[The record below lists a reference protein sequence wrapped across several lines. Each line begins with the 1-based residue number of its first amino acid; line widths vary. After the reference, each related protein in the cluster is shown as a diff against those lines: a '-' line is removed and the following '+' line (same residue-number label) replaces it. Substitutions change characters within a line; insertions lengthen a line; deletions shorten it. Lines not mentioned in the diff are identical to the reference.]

1 MKLVYV
7 WKDYWMERTTATLKR
22 SLILTQ
28 GNLALALKIATLA
41 SAIIVFYF
49 QDLSIVLVDALNN
62 EATSHIL
69 LVPLIFA
76 YLVYRKR
83 KMLRATI
90 DTREKRLDY
99 TTHFGTLGGFLLCA
113 TAVMLYWYGSSTFT
127 PLEYHLLTLPLFTAG
142 LTLILFNPQT
152 LRQAIFPIAFLV
164 FLVPPPSEILYGL
177 GAPLSVI
184 SATVSNAFV
193 NFLGVHTIVTNDL
206 GNPGIDVIRP
216 DSSVAH
222 FTVAIPCSGIY
233 SLIGFLVFSAF
244 VAYIV
249 RDKLWKK
256 LALFV
261 IGLPFIYFLNIV
273 RITIMLLIGYQWG
286 QQLGEEM
293 FHLVGGW
300 VLIFIGT
307 IILLVTSEKI
317 LKTRIFTRKQP
328 PLSCPNCSP
337 KLVGKGQTYC
347 STCGRLVKYS
357 QASFRKVDIPKI
369 LTIIVVTILL
379 FSIQAPV
386 YALTQGPAQIL
397 VQTPQGEQGN
407 PEILPE
413 MQGYT
418 LRFVLRDRNFE
429 IISQQ
434 NLSLIYEYLPQSQS
448 GQTVW
453 VVFEIAD
460 NRWVLHRWEECLVS
474 WPITQG
480 EQVSVTQLDLRDIQ
494 ILQNPVITAR
504 YFAFQSQSDNQ
515 TELVLYWFENTV
527 FTVNGTSEQK
537 YVKISL
543 ITYPQRPEDV
553 PAAEN
558 ELSSFAIALANK
570 WEPIKTWTTVAMF
583 LNRNSI
589 ILASTS
595 IAFLGA
601 IVIFHFNEKRKGHRA
616 NTIAYQKLSKPNQQL
631 LEIIGKESTLTSITS
646 AYQQAT
652 SEPTTQEQ
660 IQQRIAGLEKTG
672 IVETQII
679 NNQDEPK
686 QIWKTQAF

>member
-1 MKLVYV
+1 MK
-7 WKDYWMERTTATLKR
+7 TNTPATLQK
-22 SLILTQ
+22 SLVFTQ
-28 GNLALALKIATLA
+28 LNLALALKISTLA
-41 SAIIVFYF
+41 TAITVFYF
-49 QDLSIVLVDALNN
+49 KDLSIVLVDALNN

-69 LVPLIFA
+69 LVPLIFV

-90 DTREKRLDY
+90 DRREKRLDY

-142 LTLILFNPQT
+142 LTLVLFNPQT
-152 LRQAIFPIAFLV
+152 LRQAIFPIAFLI

-177 GAPLSVI
+177 GAPLSAI
-184 SATVSNAFV
+184 SAAVSNAFV
-193 NFLGVHTIVTNDL
+193 NLLGVHTIVTNDL

-216 DSSVAH
+216 DSSIAH
-222 FTVAIPCSGIY
+222 FTVALPCSGIY

-249 RDKLWKK
+249 RDKLWKR

-273 RITIMLLIGYQWG
+273 RIAIMLLIGYEWG

-307 IILLVTSEKI
+307 LILLVVSERI
-317 LKTRIFTRKQP
+317 LRTQTFARKQP
-328 PLSCPNCSP
+328 SLSCPNCSP
-337 KLVGKGQTYC
+337 KPLSEDQTYC
-347 STCGRLVKYS
+347 FTCGRLVKYS
-357 QASFRKVDIPKI
+357 QASFRKIDILKI
-369 LTIIVVTILL
+369 LTIIVVAILL

-397 VQTPQGEQGN
+397 VYTPQGEQGN
-407 PEILPE
+407 TKILPE

-418 LRFVLRDRNFE
+418 LQFMLRDRNFE

-434 NLSLIYEYLPQSQS
+434 NLSLIYEYSPQSQN

-453 VVFEIAD
+453 VALEIAD
-460 NRWVLHRWEECLVS
+460 NRWPLHRWEECLVT
-474 WPITQG
+474 WPIALG
-480 EQVSVTQLDLRDIQ
+480 EQPSVIQLDLRDIQ

-504 YFAFQSQSDNQ
+504 YFAFQYHSDNQ

-527 FTVNGTSEQK
+527 FTVNGTSQQK

-543 ITYPQRPEDV
+543 ITYPERPQDV

-558 ELSSFAIALANK
+558 ELLSFAIALANH

-595 IAFLGA
+595 IAFLGVIA
-601 IVIFHFNEKRKGHRA
+601 ILNINETRKRQRA
-616 NTIAYQKLSKPNQQL
+616 NIIVYQKLSKPNQQL
-631 LEIIGKESTLTSITS
+631 LDIIGKESTLTSIAS

-652 SEPTTQEQ
+652 GEPTTQEQ
-660 IQQRIAGLEKTG
+660 IQQRIADLEKTG
-672 IVETQII
+672 IVENQII

-686 QIWKTQAF
+686 QIWRTQTFHDTRKR

>member
-1 MKLVYV
+1 MKTNTPTTLQKSLV
-7 WKDYWMERTTATLKR
+7 
-22 SLILTQ
+22 LTQ
-28 GNLALALKIATLA
+28 LNLALALKISTLA
-41 SAIIVFYF
+41 AAITVFYF
-49 QDLSIVLVDALNN
+49 NDLSIVFVDALNN

-69 LVPLIFA
+69 LVPLIFT

-90 DTREKRLDY
+90 DTTKKRIDY
-99 TTHFGTLGGFLLCA
+99 TAHFGTLGGFLLCT

-127 PLEYHLLTLPLFTAG
+127 PLEYHLLTLPLFAAG
-142 LTLILFNPQT
+142 LTLVLFNPQT
-152 LRQAIFPIAFLV
+152 LRQAIFPVAFLI

-184 SATVSNAFV
+184 SATASNAFV
-193 NFLGVHTIVTNDL
+193 NLLGVHTIVTSDL

-216 DSSVAH
+216 DSSIAH
-222 FTVAIPCSGIY
+222 FTVALPCSGIY

-256 LALFV
+256 LTLFI
-261 IGLPFIYFLNIV
+261 IGFPFIYFLNIV

-307 IILLVTSEKI
+307 LILLLVSERI
-317 LKTRIFTRKQP
+317 LRTQTFSRKQP
-328 PLSCPNCSP
+328 SLSCPNCSP
-337 KLVGKGQTYC
+337 KTLCEDQKYC

-357 QASFRKVDIPKI
+357 QASFRKIDIPKI
-369 LTIIVVTILL
+369 LTIIVVGILL

-397 VQTPQGEQGN
+397 VYTPQGEQGN
-407 PEILPE
+407 TKILPE

-418 LRFVLRDRNFE
+418 LQFMLRDRNFE

-434 NLSLIYEYLPQSQS
+434 DLSLIYGYSPQSQNE
-448 GQTVW
+448 QTIW
-453 VVFEIAD
+453 VVLEIAG
-460 NRWVLHRWEECLVS
+460 NRRWILHRWEECYLA
-474 WPITQG
+474 WPITAG
-480 EQVSVTQLDLRDIQ
+480 EQVSVTQLDLHDIQ

-504 YFAFQSQSDNQ
+504 YFAFQYHSDNQ

-527 FTVNGTSEQK
+527 FTVNGTSQQE

-543 ITYPQRPEDV
+543 ITYPERPQDV

-558 ELSSFAIALANK
+558 ELLSFAVALANH

-595 IAFLGA
+595 IAFLSV
-601 IVIFHFNEKRKGHRA
+601 IVILNTYEARKRQRA
-616 NTIAYQKLSKPNQQL
+616 NITVYQKLSKPNQQL
-631 LEIIGKESTLTSITS
+631 LDIIGKESTLASIAS
-646 AYQQAT
+646 AYQQT
-652 SEPTTQEQ
+652 TGEPTTQEQ
-660 IQQRIAGLEKTG
+660 IRQKIADLEKTG
-672 IVETQII
+672 IVENQII

-686 QIWKTQAF
+686 QIWRTQTFNGTRKR